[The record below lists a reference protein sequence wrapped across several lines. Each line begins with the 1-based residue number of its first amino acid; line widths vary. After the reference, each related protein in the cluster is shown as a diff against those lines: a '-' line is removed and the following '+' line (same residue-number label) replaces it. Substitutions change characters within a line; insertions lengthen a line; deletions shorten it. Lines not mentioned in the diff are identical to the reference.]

1 MAVLISGVGRSGTTT
16 LFQIVGRGLLDK
28 YRGARCVYEPYL
40 WNIPEIE
47 SSATVSGQP
56 FSVEQVGLFN
66 VNVHCHTPLFL
77 KDRNMLHDY
86 WLRRVFCPM
95 PPSSNV
101 APDNVLAK
109 VIRGA
114 GRLESALT
122 KFDNLKV
129 VIITRNVID
138 TINSAQGMFS
148 FYGDEFHPSDKTRF
162 IEEVNKNFSTSH
174 DARVI
179 ENELQW
185 SKLWWHYQT
194 KVSIQTYTKYPDRVK
209 LIPYEKYVM
218 DKAKVIE
225 EIFDFVGLEHSYID
239 NSLFEHKA
247 GPTTSVSYLTMD
259 DAEYL
264 REEVKWYVENINK
277 LFPSCF
283 DKRAFIEGLY
293 HKYSTRE
300 FSKSLLVSKPSN
312 LTAVQWRGLLRI

>member
-122 KFDNLKV
+122 KFD
-129 VIITRNVID
+129 
-138 TINSAQGMFS
+138 
-148 FYGDEFHPSDKTRF
+148 
-162 IEEVNKNFSTSH
+162 
-174 DARVI
+174 
-179 ENELQW
+179 
-185 SKLWWHYQT
+185 
-194 KVSIQTYTKYPDRVK
+194 
-209 LIPYEKYVM
+209 
-218 DKAKVIE
+218 
-225 EIFDFVGLEHSYID
+225 
-239 NSLFEHKA
+239 
-247 GPTTSVSYLTMD
+247 
-259 DAEYL
+259 
-264 REEVKWYVENINK
+264 
-277 LFPSCF
+277 
-283 DKRAFIEGLY
+283 LY
-293 HKYSTRE
+293 Y
-300 FSKSLLVSKPSN
+300 
-312 LTAVQWRGLLRI
+312 